1 MFNIIPFLLVVI
13 PLVLAIVI
21 VVRKFPQFVL
31 LDVESLPEV
40 KEGKR
45 KETYLRKRAGIKTQK
60 QKKERKEVVTKAMLL
75 FEKAQ
80 DVFRG
85 FVGSVQKQLVKQKE
99 ELISSQKKPVKVVP
113 KTKEEKQV
121 VSGVIDRAHAA
132 FGEGKIDQA
141 EELFI
146 SAIRQDNK
154 NIDGYK
160 GLVEVYIKQEQ
171 WQEAGQTCKFLIK
184 LSPKGVHYVKLAK
197 IEEHIGN
204 DSKAIM
210 LYKKAV
216 KKTPNRAGWHSHLAR
231 LLEKTGNLEAAI
243 ASAQEALALE
253 PENPRF
259 LDNVIEFAIIV
270 NNKKLA
276 QEMLRRIRKV
286 NPENDKIPRWRER
299 VQQIKKK

>member
-21 VVRKFPQFVL
+21 VVRKFPQLVL

-60 QKKERKEVVTKAMLL
+60 QKKERQEIMTKVMVL

-80 DVFRG
+80 ESFRD

-113 KTKEEKQV
+113 KTKEEKQT

-184 LSPKGVHYVKLAK
+184 LSPKGVYYVKLAK
-197 IEEHIGN
+197 IEEHVGN
-204 DSKAIM
+204 ENKAIM

-231 LLEKTGNLEAAI
+231 LLEKTGNLEAAL